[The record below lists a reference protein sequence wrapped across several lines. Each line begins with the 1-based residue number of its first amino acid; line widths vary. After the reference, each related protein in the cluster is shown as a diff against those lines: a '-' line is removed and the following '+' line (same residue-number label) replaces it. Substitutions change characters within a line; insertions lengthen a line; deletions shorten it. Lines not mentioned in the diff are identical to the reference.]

1 MELLKRW
8 KCGQERRFSD
18 DMSRLDIELQ
28 EQTQG
33 VSMTEMKQEAE
44 SIKTQL
50 QQREPQQIEQ
60 EQGE

>member
-1 MELLKRW
+1 MW

-33 VSMTEMKQEAE
+33 VSMTEMKQKAE

-50 QQREPQQIEQ
+50 QHREPQQIEQ